1 MPPLQQTQKEKHQGR
16 RTNPY
21 RRPRLPYELIGSQSN
36 GHKPNNFSQNTVENE
51 WQNMTSNEFGDN
63 TNDYDDN
70 EKPSIK
76 QVSEPKV
83 LMVASLENSS
93 RRNSDINTKRGATIG
108 VEQIDSLSIQ

>member
-21 RRPRLPYELIGSQSN
+21 RRPRLPYELIGSQFEWAQAQQLLS
-36 GHKPNNFSQNTVENE
+36 NTVENE

-83 LMVASLENSS
+83 LMVAN
-93 RRNSDINTKRGATIG
+93 
-108 VEQIDSLSIQ
+108 